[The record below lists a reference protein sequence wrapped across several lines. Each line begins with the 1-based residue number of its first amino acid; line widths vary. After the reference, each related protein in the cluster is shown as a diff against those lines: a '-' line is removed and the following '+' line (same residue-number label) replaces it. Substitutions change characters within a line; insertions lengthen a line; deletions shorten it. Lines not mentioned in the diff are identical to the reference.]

1 MPSKLLSGR
10 RGREGGKR
18 GQKRNK
24 EKPQDDA
31 TQSRDKCRC
40 FVGLSKNMSVLVE
53 TEGKEGRG
61 KKKDGLAI
69 LGLI

>member
-1 MPSKLLSGR
+1 M
-10 RGREGGKR
+10 GKR

-24 EKPQDDA
+24 EKPQDNA

-40 FVGLSKNMSVLVE
+40 FVAGLSKNMSLLGE